1 MMDMGIKTLLCLVRV
16 FADSKLPLLT
26 ALLGIHSIEAK
37 HLCYLR
43 SLCFLMCYPKV
54 MGNS

>member
-26 ALLGIHSIEAK
+26 ALLSIHSIEAK
-37 HLCYLR
+37 HLLPKKFM
-43 SLCFLMCYPKV
+43 CFLMCYPKV

>member
-26 ALLGIHSIEAK
+26 ALLSIHSIEAK